1 MAFTQNF
8 NSDTFGPIQWKL
20 MGPIADRPATAD
32 LHTTYLSTDEG
43 NGMLKAYLY
52 TESGWMQMQSIEGF
66 TSGGGGSGGG
76 SVFTIN
82 FTTDDGWSTIE
93 ADKTFAETL
102 AAVNSGATV
111 YAVALEMNEGAV
123 AYAYTMPCISSSD
136 ATISFDNYYI
146 QAQDNQLWVSRVD
159 YFSTGSMEY
168 TFKKYTLTPAT

>member
-32 LHTTYLSTDEG
+32 LHTTYVSTD
-43 NGMLKAYLY
+43 
-52 TESGWMQMQSIEGF
+52 
-66 TSGGGGSGGG
+66 
-76 SVFTIN
+76 
-82 FTTDDGWSTIE
+82 
-93 ADKTFAETL
+93 
-102 AAVNSGATV
+102 
-111 YAVALEMNEGAV
+111 EGAV

-159 YFSTGSMEY
+159 YFAAGGMEY